1 MHWIFSTNSEIPTR
15 PFFPSS
21 FPPFKFL
28 FYKSPSLPKS
38 NKIKVITPP
47 PQKKTLDQRSFLFF
61 SSLMKGQKSQNKTF
75 KKKHKKNNNNNNN
88 KMKKKKKRV
97 KKLCK
102 QDTIFMFI
110 LILGGVVV
118 VSIILNEF
126 LENHDARPQQHDVL
140 CGFLEQLVGFHRFF
154 STGDEVLQSF
164 KLFTNLIII
173 TALWFERVNRGAG
186 ASFSVVMWVS
196 SSPSCY
202 SLCGSFEGELVTVPS
217 DCGHG
222 NN

>member
-1 MHWIFSTNSEIPTR
+1 
-15 PFFPSS
+15 
-21 FPPFKFL
+21 
-28 FYKSPSLPKS
+28 
-38 NKIKVITPP
+38 
-47 PQKKTLDQRSFLFF
+47 
-61 SSLMKGQKSQNKTF
+61 
-75 KKKHKKNNNNNNN
+75 
-88 KMKKKKKRV
+88 
-97 KKLCK
+97 
-102 QDTIFMFI
+102 MFI
-110 LILGGVVV
+110 LILGVVLV
-118 VSIILNEF
+118 PIILNEL

-140 CGFLEQLVGFHRFF
+140 RGFLEQLVGFHRFF

-222 NN
+222 NNWRRENKNWFCFGGVALCCEVLGYTNWGVIREEGGSGFK